1 MKYGETWGTPA
12 HALFAAMVDKDCNG
26 MQSRSRGIIRIGKAA
41 ATRGLPSLSGI
52 RPQIRLLLR
61 PSIFKKDSG
70 LVERLLFQSPL

>member
-41 ATRGLPSLSGI
+41 ATRGRAAFSVRNPSSN
-52 RPQIRLLLR
+52 
-61 PSIFKKDSG
+61 PSVTATQHIQK
-70 LVERLLFQSPL
+70 QSRIG